1 MTRATSCSETKTKFL
16 ERWARFSPD
25 GRFVAYMSNE
35 SGRGEIYVRP
45 FIDGG
50 GGSNSGQWQVSTAGG
65 ISPVWRADG
74 SELYYLAP
82 DGTLMAVPI
91 RVQGTE
97 LLPGAPVVLFPTR
110 IVGGGEDAQTGR
122 QYDVAPGGRFL
133 INTVLESAATPI
145 TLVMNWNG
153 AAKK

>member
-1 MTRATSCSETKTKFL
+1 MMAAPFAIVDATL
-16 ERWARFSPD
+16 E
-25 GRFVAYMSNE
+25 
-35 SGRGEIYVRP
+35 
-45 FIDGG
+45 
-50 GGSNSGQWQVSTAGG
+50 
-65 ISPVWRADG
+65 
-74 SELYYLAP
+74 
-82 DGTLMAVPI
+82 
-91 RVQGTE
+91 
-97 LLPGAPVVLFPTR
+97 PGAPVVLFPTR